1 MSTKIDVMSK
11 QQETFMTRAEIHDL
25 KKRLIEVMSN
35 IHGQERV
42 LYDDL
47 MYMVEYTLVMKDVM
61 KKLRNISEG
70 HL

>member
-1 MSTKIDVMSK
+1 
-11 QQETFMTRAEIHDL
+11 MTRAEIHDL